1 MKNTYLTSHFPL
13 FAILLFSLSFAV
25 YTEQQVSSF
34 LQDIG
39 LYQGMMEVMSEAGI
53 KISILLFCM
62 LFYFMLFA
70 AFKLVAGTILE
81 LSLLFFSKD
90 QEGEAL
96 RQIRGGS
103 WIYLGAGLI
112 SLLLVSSAAALGGLF
127 LTTAIIYF
135 TYFLFR
141 VRHFISAS
149 GVVGVLFLH
158 GSFWT
163 VLFLSIGYA
172 GLRLYNSFIESLP
185 PL

>member
-1 MKNTYLTSHFPL
+1 
-13 FAILLFSLSFAV
+13 
-25 YTEQQVSSF
+25 
-34 LQDIG
+34 
-39 LYQGMMEVMSEAGI
+39 MMEVMSEAGI

-112 SLLLVSSAAALGGLF
+112 SLLLVSSAAALGGL
-127 LTTAIIYF
+127 L
-135 TYFLFR
+135 LQLR
-141 VRHFISAS
+141 
-149 GVVGVLFLH
+149 
-158 GSFWT
+158 
-163 VLFLSIGYA
+163 LSILLIFFFEPGI
-172 GLRLYNSFIESLP
+172 LSR
-185 PL
+185 PLD